1 MNNHGESEK
10 ISGMYVIDL
19 RKKTINAYKESRK
32 KFFIGIV
39 GVVHL
44 NFVKIFLNF
53 CIQIR
58 DDMMNFIK

>member
-1 MNNHGESEK
+1 MVEIGLKFSVKLSFMNNHGKLEK

-39 GVVHL
+39 GVV
-44 NFVKIFLNF
+44 
-53 CIQIR
+53 
-58 DDMMNFIK
+58 